1 MTVRLLSRL
10 PLATRVP
17 LIAAVMMALVG
28 LVASWLVLSALDRVQ
43 GERLQELAALHLDGL
58 SVAVGPM
65 VLRRD
70 IWEIYD
76 ALDRAGSAGDG
87 RRLVMTAV
95 ADEAGRVL
103 AASDPRRAPIDSAL
117 APLAAGAQSLDAI
130 AVSADARIRV
140 TAPLVYQGR
149 EVGRILTEIDV
160 ADLVGERRRAAVLL
174 LAGNALA
181 TAALTVVGFVATRR
195 MLGPLAR
202 LAARM
207 DAAGG
212 TPSAIDAT
220 EIPAGDGE
228 VARLFRTYNGMVEAI
243 AAKTDAERRLAER
256 ERLVSLGRLASAL
269 AHEIN
274 NPLGG
279 LMNAAD
285 TIRRYADRPDVV
297 GTSAALIE
305 RGLARLRDVAR
316 AALDHQRL
324 SADDTPLG
332 PDDLDDLRL
341 LVTPE
346 AERLGQRLDWAV
358 GVSAEALGSWP
369 AAKVRQIAL
378 NLLLNA
384 SAAAGRDGWLAL
396 SAGAG
401 PGGGLRLEVSDSGPG
416 LDGEALDRLLTDRPT
431 RPGGGLGLRVVHDLA
446 AQLGGRIE
454 YHRSEGATVVAVTLP
469 ATRSTEAA

>member
-1 MTVRLLSRL
+1 
-10 PLATRVP
+10 
-17 LIAAVMMALVG
+17 MMALVG
-28 LVASWLVLSALDRVQ
+28 CVASWLVLAALTRAQEDRL
-43 GERLQELAALHLDGL
+43 RELAALHVDGL
-58 SVAVGPM
+58 SVALGPM
-65 VLRRD
+65 VLRSD

-76 ALDRAGSAGDG
+76 ALDRAATAGDG

-95 ADEAGRVL
+95 ADEDGRVL

-117 APLAAGAQSLDAI
+117 APLMAGALTFDAI
-130 AVSADARIRV
+130 DVSADARIRV

-160 ADLVGERRRAAVLL
+160 SDLVAERRRAALAL

-181 TAALTVVGFVATRR
+181 TAALTALGFAATRR

-212 TPSAIDAT
+212 APSTIDAAD
-220 EIPAGDGE
+220 IPAGDGE

-243 AAKTDAERRLAER
+243 AEKADAERRLAER
-256 ERLVSLGRLASAL
+256 ERLVSLGRLASGL

-285 TIRRYADRPDVV
+285 TIRRYADRPEAVAA
-297 GTSAALIE
+297 SAALIE

-324 SADDTPLG
+324 SADEAPLG

-341 LVTPE
+341 LVSPE
-346 AERLGQRLDWAV
+346 AARLGQRLDWTVEVAP
-358 GVSAEALGSWP
+358 GALGAWP

-384 SAAAGRDGWLAL
+384 SAAAERDGWLRLA
-396 SAGAG
+396 ATAA
-401 PGGGLRLEVSDSGPG
+401 PCGGLRLAVSDGGPG
-416 LDGEALDRLLTDRPT
+416 LGPEALERLLSDRPT
-431 RPGGGLGLRVVHDLA
+431 RPGGGLGLRLVRELA
-446 AQLGGRIE
+446 ATLGGRIE
-454 YHRSEGATVVAVTLP
+454 HRRADGVTTIVVTLP
-469 ATRSTEAA
+469 AGDAAAVA

>member
-1 MTVRLLSRL
+1 MRRAGL
-10 PLATRVP
+10 PLATRAP
-17 LIAAVMMALVG
+17 LIAAAMMALVG
-28 LVASWLVLSALDRVQ
+28 LVASWLVLAALSRAQ
-43 GERLQELAALHLDGL
+43 AERLRELAALHVDGL
-58 SVAVGPM
+58 SVALGPM

-70 IWEIYD
+70 VWEIYD
-76 ALDRAGSAGDG
+76 ALDRAAAAGGG

-117 APLAAGAQSLDAI
+117 APLAAGAQALDAI

-140 TAPLVYQGR
+140 AAPLVYQGR

-160 ADLVGERRRAAVLL
+160 SDLVAERRRAALWL

-181 TAALTVVGFVATRR
+181 TAVLTLVGFLATRR

-207 DAAGG
+207 DAGG
-212 TPSAIDAT
+212 GAPSAIDAAA
-220 EIPAGDGE
+220 IPSGDGE
-228 VARLFRTYNGMVEAI
+228 VARLFRTYNAMVGAI
-243 AAKTDAERRLAER
+243 AEKADAERRLAER

-285 TIRRYADRPDVV
+285 TIRRYADRPEVV
-297 GTSAALIE
+297 GASAALIE

-316 AALDHQRL
+316 AALDHDRL
-324 SADDTPLG
+324 VSDDAALG
-332 PDDLDDLRL
+332 PEDFDDLRL
-341 LVTPE
+341 LVSPE
-346 AERLGQRLDWAV
+346 TARLGQRLDWS
-358 GVSAEALGSWP
+358 VSAAPDALAAFP

-384 SAAAGRDGWLAL
+384 SAAAGRGGRVSL
-396 SAGAG
+396 SADHAGGA
-401 PGGGLRLEVSDSGPG
+401 LRIAVGDDGPG
-416 LDGEALDRLLTDRPT
+416 LGPEALGRLLSDRPT
-431 RPGGGLGLRVVHDLA
+431 EPGGGLGLRIVRDLA
-446 AQLGGRIE
+446 AALGGRIE
-454 YHRSEGATVVAVTLP
+454 HRREDGATAIVAILP
-469 ATRSTEAA
+469 ETGARAAA